1 MATVGPANSWRLIH
15 DGQKVLDLFE
25 SAGFTESP
33 NQIFEGETEAECE
46 AEAERLGLGYN
57 IPSSGVTKLSSL
69 QFMERFSEAT
79 QLAVVTAAAASP
91 AVKLW
96 YDKMLAADEIVL
108 TDPRTIAGVQAMVA
122 LGIISKKEAAQ
133 ALA

>member
-1 MATVGPANSWRLIH
+1 
-15 DGQKVLDLFE
+15 
-25 SAGFTESP
+25 
-33 NQIFEGETEAECE
+33 
-46 AEAERLGLGYN
+46 
-57 IPSSGVTKLSSL
+57 
-69 QFMERFSEAT
+69 MERFSQET
-79 QLAVVTAAAASP
+79 QLKVVTATKSNDL
-91 AVKLW
+91 VKLW